1 MKWNVLCL
9 RVEEN
14 AYRTTHINQAVVM
27 ICTLEAA
34 LKGYKKGQTSDLA
47 SLSKEVIRIGFEKGS
62 EILSSCGLYN
72 FVDQIVD

>member
-1 MKWNVLCL
+1 
-9 RVEEN
+9 
-14 AYRTTHINQAVVM
+14 M